1 MPPRLL
7 FLECLDAL
15 DIWGKLC
22 YNTFTQ
28 KNNAD
33 HPASVGDRICRS
45 TAVFGD
51 KETRCKSVATAIAV
65 MSFLA
70 LSRNAYR
77 SVPDKKLL
85 GKWGERSR
93 KNGYGRV
100 SFLVVDVHPMEGAF
114 VLSFLCIT
122 TRKEIKK

>member
-1 MPPRLL
+1 MLPRLL

-22 YNTFTQ
+22 YNTLTQ

-33 HPASVGDRICRS
+33 HPASVGDRICRL

-85 GKWGERSR
+85 GNWGASAGGMDTAGYPFSSWYGTPWRVLLFYPCCVKKHERKFS
-93 KNGYGRV
+93 
-100 SFLVVDVHPMEGAF
+100 
-114 VLSFLCIT
+114 
-122 TRKEIKK
+122 

>member
-1 MPPRLL
+1 
-7 FLECLDAL
+7 LE
-15 DIWGKLC
+15 KLC
-22 YNTFTQ
+22 YTVFTQ

-33 HPASVGDRICRS
+33 HPALAGDRVCRL

-65 MSFLA
+65 MSCLA
-70 LSRNAYR
+70 TLSRNAYR
-77 SVPDKKLL
+77 SVLDKKLL

-93 KNGYGRV
+93 ENGYGRV
-100 SFLVVDVHPMEGAF
+100 SFLAVEVHPMEGAF
-114 VLSFLCIT
+114 VLSFLCIK